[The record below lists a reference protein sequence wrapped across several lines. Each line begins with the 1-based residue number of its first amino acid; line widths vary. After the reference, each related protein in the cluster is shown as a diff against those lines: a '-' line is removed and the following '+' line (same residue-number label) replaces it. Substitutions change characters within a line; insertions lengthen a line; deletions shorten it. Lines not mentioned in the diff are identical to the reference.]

1 MLRTMAGSAVA
12 LMLMIIGSG
21 WLLMDPGLVQAAL
34 DPNFY
39 SKTCPN
45 VVQIVATVVNK
56 HLKQDITMGAPIVRM
71 FFHDCF
77 VRGCDAS
84 VMLVSPNKT
93 AERDSVPNL
102 TLAQFDVIDEMKSN
116 LEKACPGVV
125 SCADILALA
134 ARDAVLQTGGPT
146 WTVELGR
153 RDGLRSRD
161 IDASS
166 HLPSSQ
172 SNAQTL
178 INSFSSNGLSIRDL
192 VSLSGAHT
200 FGRSHC
206 SSVSRRLYGFRNNG
220 GIDPTLNKTYAMALM
235 KQCSLPINPNAKVP
249 LDPSTSDTFDNTY
262 FQDLLQ
268 NEGIFS
274 SDSALVIDARTKVF
288 VTEYANDEDSFRD
301 QFGDAMIRMGRIG
314 ILTGQ
319 QGEIRKR
326 CGYVNSNSTGQDGN

>member
-1 MLRTMAGSAVA
+1 MLGTNTMAGSGVA
-12 LMLMIIGSG
+12 LMLMVVSSG
-21 WLLMDPGLVQAAL
+21 WMLIDLVSAQGTL

-56 HLKQDITMGAPIVRM
+56 HLKQNNTIGAPIVRM

-84 VMLVSPNKT
+84 VLLISPNKT
-93 AERDSVPNL
+93 AERDSIPNL
-102 TLAQFDVIDEMKSN
+102 TLSQFDVIDEIKSN

-134 ARDAVLQTGGPT
+134 ARDAVLQSGGPT
-146 WTVELGR
+146 WAVELGR
-153 RDGLRSRD
+153 RDGLTSRSS
-161 IDASS
+161 DAIS
-166 HLPSSQ
+166 HLPSSR
-172 SNAQTL
+172 SNAQAL
-178 INSFSSNGLSIRDL
+178 IDSFSSNGLSIRDL
-192 VSLSGAHT
+192 VTLSGAHT
-200 FGRSHC
+200 FGKSHC
-206 SSVSRRLYGFRNNG
+206 STVSWRLYGPTKG
-220 GIDPTLNKTYAMALM
+220 GIDPTLNKTYAVGLM
-235 KQCSLPINPNAKVP
+235 NQCTLPINANATIP
-249 LDPSTSDTFDNTY
+249 LDPSTPNIFDKNY

-268 NEGIFS
+268 NEGIFA
-274 SDSALVIDARTKVF
+274 SDSALVIDSRTKVF

-301 QFGDAMIRMGRIG
+301 QFGDAMIRLGRVQ

-326 CGYVNSNSTGQDGN
+326 CGFVNSNSAV